1 MGGLVQ
7 PVMERRRFLKTTGAA
22 GTVGIAGLAG
32 CADDD
37 GGEFPTE
44 DLTWMIPWGEGG
56 GTDTYARQLAPHM
69 EDALDQSVRIDNR
82 PGAGSLVGSEWL
94 HGQDTDGHTFGTV
107 NPPGWVFTWR
117 AEQVDDWGV
126 EDFEPISYAGIFGY
140 TLIVNDQHDID
151 TFGELRDA
159 YADGEISGFGFQGV
173 GSDSHLITLLLRDE
187 YGLDYDTAVAYDG
200 GGPTSEAVIS
210 NEVAAGFATNTSAIA
225 AEESGE
231 VSAVVNLMDIDL
243 SDTFPGI
250 DRITDY
256 GDSLAYIS
264 EFTQTQVAPPGTP
277 EDVRQTISEAV
288 EEACT
293 AEETLQ
299 WEEDTGNIIE
309 YGDMDDAAERYRGV
323 VDQLEENVDFDEFL
337 RLVEEE
343 S

>member
-1 MGGLVQ
+1 MH
-7 PVMERRRFLKTTGAA
+7 RRKFLKTTGAV
-22 GTVGIAGLAG
+22 GTASMVGLAG
-32 CADDD
+32 CAADEDA
-37 GGEFPTE
+37 EFPAE
-44 DLTWMIPWGEGG
+44 DFTWMIPWSEGG
-56 GTDTYARQLAPHM
+56 GTDTYARQLAPGM
-69 EDALDQSVRIDNR
+69 EDALGQSIQIDNR

-94 HGQDTDGHTFGTV
+94 HGQDTDGYTFGTV

-117 AEQVDDWGV
+117 AEEVDDWHV

-140 TLIVNDQHDID
+140 TLIVNNQHDID
-151 TFGELRDA
+151 DFGELRDA

-173 GSDSHLITLLLRDE
+173 GSDSHLISHILRDE
-187 YGLDYDTAVAYDG
+187 YGLAYDNAVAYDG

-210 NEVAAGFATNTSAIA
+210 NEVAAGFATNTSAMA

-250 DRITDY
+250 DRIDEY
-256 GDSLAYIS
+256 GDSLAWLT

-277 EDVRQTISEAV
+277 EDVRQEISSAV
-288 EEACT
+288 EAACT
-293 AEETLQ
+293 SEDTLQ

-309 YGDMDDAAERYRGV
+309 YGDMDAARDRFHGV
-323 VDQLEENVDFDEFL
+323 VDQLEEQVDFDAFL
-337 RLVEEE
+337 EQVEEE